1 MSESPLFIK
10 RKSKPTVR
18 ARQSSPEPDSNDT
31 ANESPSTLA
40 TRLKNK
46 AKRAKPKSRL
56 SFGADEDEVCVLIA
70 RKNLVLMVGKEGG
83 GEVFKV
89 KKSNLS
95 QRLSL
100 GTHPS
105 YAKIYYLCGTLH

>member
-1 MSESPLFIK
+1 MSDSTPPFFFK
-10 RKSKPTVR
+10 RKVKPVR
-18 ARQSSPEPDSNDT
+18 ARQSSPEPESNDT
-31 ANESPSTLA
+31 GTESPSTLA
-40 TRLKNK
+40 SKLKNK

-56 SFGADEDEVCVLIA
+56 SFGADEDEVCVLNA
-70 RKNLVLMVGKEGG
+70 RKSYMLILGKEGG

-105 YAKIYYLCGTLH
+105 